1 MINLQFRHKFKKSD
15 LKLFQDNIKKSKN
28 NLSLSNKL
36 ITLNKST
43 NEDKILNKTNSEISI
58 EEIKEKLI
66 NELNSQNRNV
76 INYNKYKESI
86 EKSLSNDKLINNN
99 T

>member
-1 MINLQFRHKFKKSD
+1 MKEKDIKNIINSIKIDNPSISSYIQKSD
-15 LKLFQDNIKKSKN
+15 LKLIQNNIKKTN

-43 NEDKILNKTNSEISI
+43 NEDKNLNKTNSEISI

-66 NELNSQNRNV
+66 NELNS
-76 INYNKYKESI
+76 
-86 EKSLSNDKLINNN
+86 
-99 T
+99 